1 MKYQPINSFFKTLLA
16 LTILISLPQIGFP
29 QKLNY
34 VPKKKVLNAINRN
47 IEDATIQYKILKN
60 TIPKNKL
67 PRTFENGKLITSNS
81 DWWCSGFYPG
91 TLFYLFELTKDTVLK
106 IEGLRNLILLEK
118 EQYNKGTH
126 DLGFMI
132 NNSFGIANQ
141 LFPNKSYQN
150 ILITSAQS
158 LASRFDAKVGCIR
171 SWNNKKPGDFLV
183 IIDNMMNLELLF
195 NATKLSGDSTYY
207 KIAVKHANTTMNN
220 HFRLDYSS
228 YHVLEYNTETGKPM
242 LKRTDQGFGNESAW
256 ARGQAWGLYGFTMM
270 YAETKNKKY
279 LDFANRIASF
289 IITNPNLPAD
299 QIPYWDFDAPKS
311 PQTYRDA
318 SAAAIIAS
326 ALIELANFN
335 KPSLATKYLTVAEK
349 IILQLS
355 TSQYKNINGQNGG
368 FLLKHS
374 VGSLPH
380 NSEVDVPLTYA
391 DYYYVEAMR
400 RYLNLQ

>member
-1 MKYQPINSFFKTLLA
+1 MIYQPIASFFKATL
-16 LTILISLPQIGFP
+16 TLIVLLSLSQFCFS

-34 VPKKKVLNAINRN
+34 IPKKKVLRAINKN
-47 IEDATIQYKILKN
+47 IEDATTQYKFLKN

-91 TLFYLFELTKDTVLK
+91 TLFYLFELTRDSVLK
-106 IEGLRNLILLEK
+106 TEGLRNLILLEK

-158 LASRFDAKVGCIR
+158 LASRFDPKVGCIR

-207 KIAVKHANTTMNN
+207 KIAIKHANTTMSN
-220 HFRLDYSS
+220 HFRSDYSS
-228 YHVLEYNTETGKPM
+228 YHVLEYNTETGKPL

-279 LDFANRIASF
+279 LDFANHIANF

-299 QIPYWDFDAPKS
+299 QIPYWDFDVPKN

-326 ALIELANFN
+326 ALIDLAKFN
-335 KPSLATKYLTVAEK
+335 KAGLATKYLTVAEK
-349 IILQLS
+349 IILQFS
-355 TSQYKNINGQNGG
+355 THQYKSTNGQNGG

-391 DYYYVEAMR
+391 DYYYVEAMK
-400 RYLNLQ
+400 RYLNL